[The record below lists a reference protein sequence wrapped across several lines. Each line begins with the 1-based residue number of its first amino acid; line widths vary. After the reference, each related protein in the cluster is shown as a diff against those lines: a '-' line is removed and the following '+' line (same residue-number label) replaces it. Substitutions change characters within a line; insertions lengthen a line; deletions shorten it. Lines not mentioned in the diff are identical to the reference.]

1 MHNRYRHGRYEAY
14 FEPSFHVSI
23 LGVCRTI
30 FKEALSIFYSDN
42 LFWFEC
48 IPLGSPLL
56 NFKIAHSRT
65 AYKGLNVQRKL
76 VVGWV
81 KSLRWLMPSLLHGR
95 LGCDAAPNYGRG
107 MIQHIGLLMAYN
119 DIYLD
124 RFGRVSS
131 SAVSLAAVLR
141 DFAVSGLTLKT
152 ARLDLRFDNFC
163 GPDDFSEDSNIM
175 KAAIALVV
183 RERIVISASGYVD
196 EAVGPFVNALA
207 KRKAWKVTYSRS
219 SLHPEST
226 IQEEIDGDT
235 STSEMMHDDIFEE
248 SVSYVHSWQL
258 FPA

>member
-1 MHNRYRHGRYEAY
+1 MHNRYRHGRYEAH
-14 FEPSFHVSI
+14 FEPSFHLSI
-23 LGVCRTI
+23 LGVCHTI
-30 FKEALSIFYSDN
+30 FKEALSVFYGDN

-48 IPLGSPLL
+48 IPLGPPRL

-65 AYKGLNVQRKL
+65 AYKGLKLQRKL

-81 KSLRWLMPSLLHGR
+81 KSLRWMTPNILHGR

-107 MIQHIGLLMAYN
+107 MIQHIGLVMAYN

-131 SAVSLAAVLR
+131 SAISLAAVLR
-141 DFAVSGLTLKT
+141 DFAVSGLALKT
-152 ARLDLRFDNFC
+152 ARLDLRFDNYC
-163 GPDDFSEDSNIM
+163 GPDDFSADSNIM

-196 EAVGPFVNALA
+196 EFVGPFVSALA
-207 KRKAWKVTYSRS
+207 MRKAWKVAYTKN
-219 SLHPEST
+219 SLHPDSH
-226 IQEEIDGDT
+226 IQEDIDGDT
-235 STSEMMHDDIFEE
+235 STTEMVDEDSFEE
-248 SVSYVHSWQL
+248 STSYVHTWHL